1 MTVQELLD
9 LRDRLVNRFH
19 PNEGDLLEL
28 DLQPFTT
35 TPLRFVTPK
44 HCRYLNRY
52 LSSKLFQDPRQW
64 LESLFSFAPASIQRQ
79 LLINGRIQS
88 QQQLSDQVKKALT
101 FVSARPQT
109 NPTKIPI

>member
-19 PNEGDLLEL
+19 PNEATLEL

-44 HCRYLNRY
+44 H
-52 LSSKLFQDPRQW
+52 W
-64 LESLFSFAPASIQRQ
+64 
-79 LLINGRIQS
+79 
-88 QQQLSDQVKKALT
+88 
-101 FVSARPQT
+101 
-109 NPTKIPI
+109 